1 MLWVVDSL
9 IAGLI
14 LLPIAYKEVKSK
26 IDSGKEKRRLTLDRN
41 IENMPIPQLDMIAPL
56 DMMESEMK

>member
-41 IENMPIPQLDMIAPL
+41 MENLPIPQLDMIAPL